1 MISVC
6 ISGACA
12 CWRKVA
18 AYKELAQRLERK
30 ELLSRTANRLALQK
44 EVAGKGRKRKLGKD
58 ELARTGTEEGQQQQ
72 QQGPVFRWKRER
84 KK

>member
-1 MISVC
+1 MHKLN
-6 ISGACA
+6 G
-12 CWRKVA
+12 RKVNDTH
-18 AYKELAQRLERK
+18 LPRRGG
-30 ELLSRTANRLALQK
+30 

-58 ELARTGTEEGQQQQ
+58 ELARTGNEEGQR